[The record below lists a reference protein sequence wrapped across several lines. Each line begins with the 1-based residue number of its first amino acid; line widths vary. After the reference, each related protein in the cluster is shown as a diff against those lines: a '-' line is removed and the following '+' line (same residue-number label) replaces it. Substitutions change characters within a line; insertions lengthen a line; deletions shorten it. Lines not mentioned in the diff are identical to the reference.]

1 MLMLVFII
9 ISGGLQD
16 AYSYFCRDGV
26 FANAQTGN
34 IVFLSVNIVNGDMA
48 GVLKYLVPIAFFALG
63 AILAKTLFFL
73 FEKRR
78 IFWKQMVLLVETAAL
93 FAVGFMPSSMN
104 LYANALVS
112 FACAMQVL
120 SFDQIYGNDFASTMC
135 IGNIVRMSG
144 SLVTAIAK
152 KDKTALKRFGLYLT
166 VVVIFG
172 IGAGAGYLL
181 QKYTGNY
188 AIMFSALLTFV
199 ASFAFIGKEKRA
211 VDENDRASENDGANK
226 NDAENEN
233 GVDKNDCADN
243 NAVNNADGAAEI
255 NIDNNVCSN
264 TNKNT
269 EKAR

>member
-1 MLMLVFII
+1 MLVFII

-34 IVFLSVNIVNGDMA
+34 IVFLSVNLVNGDMA
-48 GVLKYLVPIAFFALG
+48 GVLKYLVPVAFFALG

-73 FEKRR
+73 FDKRKV
-78 IFWKQMVLLVETAAL
+78 FWKEIVLLVESVAL
-93 FAVGFMPSSMN
+93 FAVGFMPQSMN

-152 KDKTALKRFGLYLT
+152 KDKSALKRFGLYLA
-166 VVVIFG
+166 VVAIFAV
-172 IGAGAGYLL
+172 GAGAGYLL
-181 QKYTGNY
+181 QKTFGYY
-188 AIMFSALLTFV
+188 AIMFSAALTFI
-199 ASFAFIGKEKRA
+199 ASFAFIGR
-211 VDENDRASENDGANK
+211 ENADK
-226 NDAENEN
+226 EN
-233 GVDKNDCADN
+233 GATGKAEAEKSDTDE
-243 NAVNNADGAAEI
+243 VNL
-255 NIDNNVCSN
+255 
-264 TNKNT
+264 
-269 EKAR
+269 